1 MCQTKKEDI
10 AMLTIGAADRQSP
23 IACNLIRSNPCFVIK
38 EETNLRIL
46 VAEDERDMNA
56 LLCRTLARAG
66 YSVDGCF
73 DGLEAMDCL
82 AGAEYDCLILDVMM
96 PKLDGHALVRKIRA
110 QGNAVPVIFLTA
122 RDSIQDRI
130 TGLDLGADDYL
141 VKPFDFDELLARIRA
156 VTRKYG
162 TQKTSV
168 LTLAD
173 LIIDTSGHTVTRGG
187 TPIKLSAKEYAILE
201 YLMKH
206 QGTVVSRTQLENHV
220 WNYDY
225 EGGSNVVDVYI
236 TYLRKK
242 LDGGFDK
249 KLLHTVRGSGWVI
262 REET

>member
-1 MCQTKKEDI
+1 M
-10 AMLTIGAADRQSP
+10 
-23 IACNLIRSNPCFVIK
+23 
-38 EETNLRIL
+38 RIL